1 MTIDRIEAKCGEG
14 SKNLTLNDHLN
25 AEVFSDSSMRV
36 FQKCGAGTRD
46 EASGNNLDFN
56 TKNIYADKSDKNESN
71 EGARPTPLA
80 AQQRLERLAANK
92 DVQQTQGEKIA
103 NPANK
108 PSDFQSPRVEGK
120 DNEMN
125 EAERVTPLA
134 RAQRDQRLANNPNLK
149 SW

>member
-14 SKNLTLNDHLN
+14 SKNLTLNDHVN
-25 AEVFSDSSMRV
+25 AEAYSDSSMRV
-36 FQKCGAGTRD
+36 FQKCGVGKRE
-46 EASGNNLDFN
+46 EAASNNLDFN
-56 TKNIYADKSDKNESN
+56 TNRIYGEDKNESN

-92 DVQQTQGEKIA
+92 DVQQTQGEKVA
-103 NPANK
+103 NPASK

-120 DNEMN
+120 DNETS